1 MAWGKTTYQA
11 PNEMRES
18 LLDIIRDISPNE
30 DNYFVSNLDKGAPA
44 LQTYHE
50 WNIFH
55 EDRVSSVTAN
65 TEGADTSYPDLQ
77 AESRAGNYTVIVDSP
92 VKLSRTK
99 ASIAMVTKQDALAVE
114 KERALRR
121 LKNKMEFLLIN
132 GSLAAGATN
141 SARGMA
147 GIDAFITSN
156 VTAYASG
163 QSFTEAILNDMA
175 KTSWDAVGSS
185 YVASTLVAPAVI
197 KQRVAT
203 FGTNLTRNVRAEDKR
218 LINEV
223 RVFDTDLGVTVKIL
237 AHKDV
242 RKAAGTVTVLLVN
255 EDLHEMSFLVN
266 TGEPHW
272 EDRAKAGDYVAG
284 VYITE
289 FTHVAYNE
297 KADVKRTGFSA
308 SL

>member
-11 PNEMRES
+11 PQEMRES

-30 DNYFVSNLDKGAPA
+30 DNYFVSNLEKGAPA

-55 EDRVSSVTAN
+55 EDRVNSVTPVV
-65 TEGADTSYPDLQ
+65 EGAETSYTDLP
-77 AESRAGNYTVIVDSP
+77 AETRSGNYTVIVDSP
-92 VKLSRTK
+92 VRLSRTK
-99 ASIAMVTKQDALAVE
+99 ASIAMVTKEDALAKE

-121 LKNKMEFLLIN
+121 LKNKMEFLIVN

-141 SARGMA
+141 AARGMA

-175 KTSWDAVGSS
+175 KTSWDNVGSS

-197 KQRVAT
+197 KQRVGT
-203 FGTNLTRNVRAEDKR
+203 FGTNLVRNVRAEDKR
-218 LINEV
+218 LVNEV
-223 RVFDTDLGVTVKIL
+223 RVFDTDLGVTVKVL

-242 RKAAGTVTVLLVN
+242 RKAAGTLTVMLIN
-255 EDLHEMSFLVN
+255 EDLHEISFLVN

-272 EDRAKAGDYVAG
+272 ESRAKTGDYEAG
-284 VYITE
+284 TYITE

-297 KADVKRTGFSA
+297 KADVKRTGFA
-308 SL
+308 TTL

>member
-1 MAWGKTTYQA
+1 
-11 PNEMRES
+11 
-18 LLDIIRDISPNE
+18 L
-30 DNYFVSNLDKGAPA
+30 
-44 LQTYHE
+44 
-50 WNIFH
+50 
-55 EDRVSSVTAN
+55 
-65 TEGADTSYPDLQ
+65 
-77 AESRAGNYTVIVDSP
+77 
-92 VKLSRTK
+92 
-99 ASIAMVTKQDALAVE
+99 
-114 KERALRR
+114 
-121 LKNKMEFLLIN
+121 
-132 GSLAAGATN
+132 
-141 SARGMA
+141 
-147 GIDAFITSN
+147 N

-163 QSFTEAILNDMA
+163 QSFTEEILNDMA
-175 KTSWDAVGSS
+175 KTSWDNVGSS

-203 FGTNLTRNVRAEDKR
+203 FGTNLTRNVKAEDKR
-218 LINEV
+218 LTNEV

-242 RKAAGTVTVLLVN
+242 RKAAGTLTAMLVN

-272 EDRAKAGDYVAG
+272 EDRSKAGDYVAG

-297 KADVKRTGFSA
+297 KADVKRTGFSS

>member
-11 PNEMRES
+11 PKEMRES

-30 DNYFVSNLDKGAPA
+30 DNYFVSNLEKGAPA

-50 WNIFH
+50 WNLFH
-55 EDRVSSVTAN
+55 EARVTTVTPSI
-65 TEGADTSYPDLQ
+65 EGAVTTYEDLQ
-77 AESRAGNYTVIVDSP
+77 AETRAGNYTVITEAP

-99 ASIAMVTKQDALAVE
+99 ASIASVTGEDALGIE

-121 LKNKMEFLLIN
+121 LKNKMEFLIVN
-132 GSLAAGATN
+132 GSVATGATN
-141 SARGMA
+141 SPRGMA

-163 QSFTEAILNDMA
+163 QSFTEAILNDMV
-175 KTSWDAVGSS
+175 KTSWDNVGSS

-197 KQRVAT
+197 KQRIAT
-203 FGTNLTRNVRAEDKR
+203 FGTNLTRNVKAEDRR
-218 LINEV
+218 LTQEV
-223 RVFDTDLGVTVKIL
+223 RVYDSDLGVTVKVL

-242 RKAAGTVTVLLVN
+242 RKAAGTLTVLLVN
-255 EDLHEMSFLVN
+255 EDLHELAFLVN
-266 TGEPHW
+266 SGEPHW
-272 EDRAKAGDYVAG
+272 EDRSKDGDFVAG
-284 VYITE
+284 TYITE

-297 KADVKRTGFSA
+297 KADVKRTGFA
-308 SL
+308 TTL